1 MPALSTF
8 CLKVFFLH
16 FHIKIS
22 MVIIFLKHN
31 GAVTMSHSCHSKE
44 NIIFP
49 NWIWIFSQR
58 TEFSHF
64 FDTCDFFPYLKENWN
79 QYQLS
84 AIFHLFFKKK
94 HWQCFRAK
102 YILHLKKIDT
112 VSACEIYEA
121 LSAILWEV
129 GRERAP
135 IFSRDHFLF
144 STTIDCP
151 ILNTI

>member
-31 GAVTMSHSCHSKE
+31 GAVTMSNSCHSKE

-84 AIFHLFFKKK
+84 AIFHIFWKNTDSVFGQNIYYIWKKLIL
-94 HWQCFRAK
+94 CLRAR
-102 YILHLKKIDT
+102 YMRHSVPFYGT
-112 VSACEIYEA
+112 
-121 LSAILWEV
+121 WV
-129 GRERAP
+129 GREHRFFFRI
-135 IFSRDHFLF
+135 IFSEYFW
-144 STTIDCP
+144 
-151 ILNTI
+151 N